1 MGRRPVTD
9 AAPARRVSWAE
20 RNQGISNE
28 QDELLIQ
35 QARRNHPTCFWWW
48 GRVVTNA
55 SAAAQCYICGA
66 RMVTFASK
74 WPLTDT
80 ARKRIQK
87 HRAEHI
93 ALLSSTLL
101 NTKGTQ

>member
-1 MGRRPVTD
+1 MTDSETPRRI
-9 AAPARRVSWAE
+9 SWAE
-20 RNQGISNE
+20 RNQGVSDE
-28 QDELLIQ
+28 QDELLTQ
-35 QARRNHPTCFWWW
+35 QARRNHPTCAFWW
-48 GRVVTNA
+48 GRVITNA

-93 ALLSSTLL
+93 AIPRSPVLAQQE
-101 NTKGTQ
+101 TQ

>member
-1 MGRRPVTD
+1 MTPQPTERRI
-9 AAPARRVSWAE
+9 SWAE
-20 RNQGISNE
+20 RNQGVSDE
-28 QDELLIQ
+28 QDELLTQ
-35 QARRNHPTCFWWW
+35 QARHNHPTCAFWW
-48 GRVVTNA
+48 GRVITNA

-93 ALLSSTLL
+93 QLARSSVLAPQE
-101 NTKGTQ
+101 TQ

>member
-1 MGRRPVTD
+1 LVTD
-9 AAPARRVSWAE
+9 DIAPRRVSWAE
-20 RNQGISNE
+20 RNQGTADE
-28 QDELLIQ
+28 HDELLTQ
-35 QARRNHPTCFWWW
+35 QARRNHPTCAFWW
-48 GRVVTNA
+48 GRVITNA
-55 SAAAQCYICGA
+55 SAAAQCYICGH

-93 ALLSSTLL
+93 ALLANRITTPETS
-101 NTKGTQ
+101 Q